1 MIDCREYALKLI
13 TFRDRTQKELRDK
26 LTQKGYDEKTV
37 EDVIAFLEEYGYIN
51 DFKYSQHFINDCIN
65 LKKWGKIRIR
75 SELLKRG
82 VKRDVFE
89 SILEEAFIDGSDVT
103 LINQIVTRFKNS
115 DLGNIKERTRIFNFF
130 LRRGYN
136 AEEIKGAINK
146 VCSFEDIMTEEYF

>member
-13 TFRDRTQKELRDK
+13 TFHDRTQKELRDK
-26 LTQKGYDEKTV
+26 LAQKGYDENTI

-51 DFKYSQHFINDCIN
+51 DFKYSQHFINDCVN

-89 SILEEAFIDGSDVT
+89 SILEEAFLDGSDDA
-103 LINQIVTRFKNS
+103 LINQIQTRFKNS

-130 LRRGYN
+130 LRRGYY
-136 AEEIKGAINK
+136 AEEIKGALNK
-146 VCSFEDIMTEEYF
+146 ACSFNDIMTEEYF

>member
-13 TFRDRTQKELRDK
+13 TFRDRTQKELYDK
-26 LTQKGYDEKTV
+26 LIQKGYDENTV
-37 EDVIAFLEEYGYIN
+37 EDVIAFLKEYGYIN
-51 DFKYSQHFINDCIN
+51 DFKYSQHFINDCVN

-89 SILEEAFIDGSDVT
+89 GILEEAFLGGSDDT
-103 LINQIVTRFKNS
+103 LLNQIQTRFKNS

-130 LRRGYN
+130 LRRGYC
-136 AEEIKGAINK
+136 AEEIKGALNK
-146 VCSFEDIMTEEYF
+146 ACSFKDIVTEEYF

>member
-13 TFRDRTQKELRDK
+13 TFRDRTRKELRDK
-26 LTQKGYDEKTV
+26 LTQKGYDENTI

-51 DFKYSQHFINDCIN
+51 DFKYAQHFINDCVN

-89 SILEEAFIDGSDVT
+89 SILEEAFQDGSDDM
-103 LINQIVTRFKNS
+103 LINQIETRFKNS
-115 DLGNIKERTRIFNFF
+115 DLGNVKERTRIFNFF
-130 LRRGYN
+130 LRRGYC
-136 AEEIKGAINK
+136 AEEIKGALNQ
-146 VCSFEDIMTEEYF
+146 VCSFKDIVTEEYF

>member
-26 LTQKGYDEKTV
+26 LTQKGYDENTV

-51 DFKYSQHFINDCIN
+51 DFKYSQHFINDCVN

-89 SILEEAFIDGSDVT
+89 SILEETFADGSDDA
-103 LINQIVTRFKNS
+103 LINQIQTRFKNS

-130 LRRGYN
+130 LRRGYC
-136 AEEIKGAINK
+136 AEEIKGALNK
-146 VCSFEDIMTEEYF
+146 ACSFKNIVTEEYF

>member
-26 LTQKGYDEKTV
+26 LNQKGYDENTV

-51 DFKYSQHFINDCIN
+51 DFKYSQHFINDCVN

-89 SILEEAFIDGSDVT
+89 SILEEAFLDGSDDT
-103 LINQIVTRFKNS
+103 LINQIKTRFKNS
-115 DLGNIKERTRIFNFF
+115 DLGNIKERIRIFNFF
-130 LRRGYN
+130 LRRGYC
-136 AEEIKGAINK
+136 AEEIKGALNK
-146 VCSFEDIMTEEYF
+146 ACSFNDIMTEEYF